1 MKRIF
6 VVFLTGV
13 LLPLTAVDFDFTAN
27 PPLAR
32 GKVPMLKLDDSLRI
46 GGTSERTAL
55 NFDGKS
61 QITIPGSAHLGLQP
75 GLTVAME
82 LESQDKGDGKN
93 CQMIVFKRNEW
104 LIYRVGNRLDF
115 LWKSNKKWVAV
126 YRKNMTFEKPHKF
139 VITLDK
145 DRKFNFYLDGRH
157 IRVAAMDALEKPNP
171 NGKELVT
178 LGGGWNKWDFKGDI
192 YQLRIFNKVWSKN
205 EIEEFFK

>member
-6 VVFLTGV
+6 VAFLTGV
-13 LLPLTAVDFDFTAN
+13 LLPLPAVEFDFTAD

-61 QITIPGSAHLGLQP
+61 QITIPGSAHLGLQSE
-75 GLTVAME
+75 LTVAME
-82 LESQDKGDGKN
+82 LDSQDKGDGKN
-93 CQMIVFKRNEW
+93 RQMIVLKRNEW

-115 LWKSNKKWVAV
+115 LWKSNKNWVAV

-145 DRKFNFYLDGRH
+145 DRKFDFYLDGKH
-157 IRVAAMDALEKPNP
+157 IRAASMAALAKPNL

-178 LGGGWNKWDFKGDI
+178 LGGGWSQWDFKGEI
-192 YQLRIFNKVWSKN
+192 YQLMISNKVWSKN

>member
-1 MKRIF
+1 MKLIF
-6 VVFLTGV
+6 VAFLTAV
-13 LLPLTAVDFDFTAN
+13 MLPVAAVDFDFTAN

-61 QITIPGSAHLGLQP
+61 QITIPESAHLGLQP

-82 LESQDKGDGKN
+82 LDSQDKGDGQN

-115 LWKSNKKWVAV
+115 LWKSGKEWVAV
-126 YRKNMTFEKPHKF
+126 YRKNMTFEKTHKF

-145 DRKFNFYLDGRH
+145 GYKFNFYLDGRH
-157 IRVAAMDALEKPNP
+157 IRVAAITALAKPNP
-171 NGKELVT
+171 NGKALVT

-192 YQLRIFNKVWSKN
+192 YQLVIFNKVWSKN

>member
-1 MKRIF
+1 MKQLF
-6 VVFLTGV
+6 VIFLTGL

-61 QITIPGSAHLGLQP
+61 NITIPESSHLGLQN

-82 LESQDKGDGKN
+82 LDSQDKGDGKN
-93 CQMIVFKRNEW
+93 WQMIVFKRDEW

-126 YRKNMTFEKPHKF
+126 YRKNMTFERTHKF

-145 DRKFNFYLDGRH
+145 DRKFNFYLDGKH
-157 IRVAAMDALEKPNP
+157 IRVASMNALAKPNLG
-171 NGKELVT
+171 GKELIRI
-178 LGGGWNKWDFKGDI
+178 GGGWNKWDFKGDI
-192 YQLRIFNKVWSKN
+192 YQLRIMNKVWSKN
-205 EIEEFFK
+205 EVQEFFK